1 MPGLTIYV
9 FVNLRAI
16 HHILHVIHTS
26 TRSNSRV
33 SRILQFFTG
42 FHRHLKPL
50 NAHILLAIGGIWFFR
65 LLAETSPGFRAVPP
79 EILLH
84 RGLALF
90 KTPKYTETC
99 MATRLH
105 FRSLVD
111 AADEKTLIG
120 STRSALQNG
129 SARKG
134 AVEGAVFCVNMHIS
148 HDPSLLNTC
157 FFLTLSHKF
166 CSKS

>member
-1 MPGLTIYV
+1 
-9 FVNLRAI
+9 
-16 HHILHVIHTS
+16 
-26 TRSNSRV
+26 
-33 SRILQFFTG
+33 
-42 FHRHLKPL
+42 
-50 NAHILLAIGGIWFFR
+50 
-65 LLAETSPGFRAVPP
+65 
-79 EILLH
+79 
-84 RGLALF
+84 
-90 KTPKYTETC
+90 

-134 AVEGAVFCVNMHIS
+134 AVEGAVFCVDVHIS

-166 CSKS
+166 CPKS